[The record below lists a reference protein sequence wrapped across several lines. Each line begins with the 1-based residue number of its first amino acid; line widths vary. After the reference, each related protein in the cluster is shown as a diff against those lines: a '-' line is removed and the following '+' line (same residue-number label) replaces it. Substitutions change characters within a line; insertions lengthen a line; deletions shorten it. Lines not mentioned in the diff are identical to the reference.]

1 MKDNKKIFRYN
12 LLTKKLLLGK
22 ASREEMKELS
32 DWEIVSSKMIN
43 QLNKTE
49 TDTPGEE
56 VGKRMWININKR
68 CNKSNRRILDYKRY
82 CEMAAAA
89 CIAALVTIGVFW
101 LTDKK
106 SVSITEYVAVSA
118 QNSLL
123 YTLPDSSKVWMQAG
137 STIRY
142 AKAFDTERNVWLT
155 GESTFEVKKKNGLPF
170 KVNIHQAY
178 VEVKGTV
185 FRVLNQ
191 VEGESE
197 VTLFSG
203 KVNFNTSSGKTI
215 EMAPRQRILYNSAK
229 DGITVQTIENIT
241 WEDGVYKFTDMQL
254 DVLMRAIEDIY
265 HTSISVSPRINQKHI
280 FTGTIEFNAPI
291 TTIMER
297 ICFNM
302 NCKYKQDNKTIVIY

>member
-32 DWEIVSSKMIN
+32 DWKIISSKMTN
-43 QLNKTE
+43 QLKEIE
-49 TDTPGEE
+49 TDTPDEE
-56 VGKRMWININKR
+56 VGQRMWININKQ
-68 CNKSNRRILDYKRY
+68 CYKPNRRIDYKRY
-82 CEMAAAA
+82 WQMTAAA
-89 CIAALVTIGVFW
+89 CIAALVTVGAFW
-101 LTDKK
+101 LTDKN

-170 KVNIHQAY
+170 KVNINQAY

-191 VEGESE
+191 VEGESA

-203 KVNFNTSSGKTI
+203 KVNFNTNSGKTI
-215 EMAPRQRILYNSAK
+215 EMSPRQRVLYNSAK
-229 DGITVQTIENIT
+229 DDITVQTIGNIT

-254 DVLMRAIEDIY
+254 DALIQAIEDIY
-265 HTSISVSPRINQKHI
+265 HISISVSPKINQKHL

-302 NCKYKQDNKTIVIY
+302 NCTYKQDNKAIAIY